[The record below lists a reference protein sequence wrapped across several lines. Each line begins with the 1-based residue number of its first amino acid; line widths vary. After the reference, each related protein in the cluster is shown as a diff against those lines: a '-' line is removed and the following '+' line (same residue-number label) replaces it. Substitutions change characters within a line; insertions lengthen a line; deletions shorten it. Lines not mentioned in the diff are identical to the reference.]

1 MSIIY
6 FTPLNSKTKIL
17 IFFIFI
23 TCFCYIAPKLYG
35 GIDLYN
41 YTLIDN
47 FCQILLIIPYFIEH
61 KFDKKSILPD
71 NLTISKRDIII
82 LILIIIINFCN
93 TIIYI
98 TYDETLSFLV
108 NLFIMYNAE
117 TIFLM
122 ILSIYCFKYKYYA
135 HHLIGIIL
143 FIISVSIIDLYK
155 IKFNHKELIYDW
167 QHISISILNIIFE
180 SVLVTYKKY
189 LVEVK
194 YFSFCIVSFLFGVIS
209 ILSIIILLILKLF
222 NTNVMCFYDNCITIF
237 DFIDLYFQ
245 KNIKFLGFIFSIVCI
260 STFYFFYYYTFSL
273 FTTSHVLLSFYISII
288 ISIFMKDA
296 KIIKTTLNWIA
307 LSILILFSM
316 FGLFIFLEIIEIGIF
331 NLNKYTRRTISQRSE
346 QQVKEDLKLLEDV
359 TAEEDEDDENKNV
372 EFSPGYLIKF
382 D

>member
-6 FTPLNSKTKIL
+6 FTPLNDKTKIL

-23 TCFCYIAPKLYG
+23 TCFCNIVPKLYG

-47 FCQILLIIPYFIEH
+47 FCQILLIIPHFIEH

-71 NLTISKRDIII
+71 NYTISKRDIIILI

-98 TYDETLSFLV
+98 IYDATLSFLV
-108 NLFIMYNAE
+108 NLFIMYNGE
-117 TIFLM
+117 MIFLM
-122 ILSIYCFKYKYYA
+122 ILSIYCFKYKYYK
-135 HHLIGIIL
+135 HHLIGIII
-143 FIISVSIIDLYK
+143 FIISVSIIDHYK
-155 IKFNHKELIYDW
+155 IKFNRKELIYDW

-189 LVEVK
+189 LIEVK

-209 ILSIIILLILKLF
+209 IISIIILLIFKLF

-260 STFYFFYYYTFSL
+260 TTFYFFYYSTFSL

-296 KIIKTTLNWIA
+296 KIIKTTGNWIT
-307 LSILILFSM
+307 LSIFILFSM
-316 FGLFIFLEIIEIGIF
+316 FGLFIFLEIIEIDIF
-331 NLNKYTRRTISQRSE
+331 NLNKYTRRTI
-346 QQVKEDLKLLEDV
+346 
-359 TAEEDEDDENKNV
+359 
-372 EFSPGYLIKF
+372 
-382 D
+382 